1 MRVGDLVKY
10 RRNGNLYLVS
20 AVREI
25 KGEVRYF
32 HLDTFSPQRVFY
44 PDDVVVINEAR

>member
-1 MRVGDLVKY
+1 VKPGDLVKY
-10 RRNGNLYLVS
+10 RRDGKLYLVS

-25 KGEVRYF
+25 KGEMRYF

-44 PDDVVVINEAR
+44 SDDVVVINEAR